1 MAKPRE
7 KVILDCDVR
16 SRDLS
21 FRSVWRELKS
31 QGWTNKRPPSRSLD
45 GRYRYIRPSS
55 SADGAEGVDYFLGEN
70 AVLEYYAN
78 IPTDHAS
85 ADSADDESEYEPDD
99 NEGGDSSQTALN
111 NDLLDENDDTLNE
124 VCDGEEAAY
133 FSVMDA
139 GDDAE
144 KDDSDDGEESFE
156 DCIDIS
162 APVEDEEVD
171 PTENDIA
178 AEVLFAESFLDR
190 FGGEDQVLSG
200 NLKNEVL
207 RDMAAVG
214 WEDVEEPDTRE
225 YLMGPYEPVD
235 NTQSYPGLRQGYS
248 GPTAEALRN
257 ADSPLALF
265 FFFMPV
271 ALWQHIAVS
280 SNDYGREMTP

>member
-1 MAKPRE
+1 MNE
-7 KVILDCDVR
+7 Q
-16 SRDLS
+16 SGS
-21 FRSVWRELKS
+21 E
-31 QGWTNKRPPSRSLD
+31 
-45 GRYRYIRPSS
+45 
-55 SADGAEGVDYFLGEN
+55 E
-70 AVLEYYAN
+70 AV
-78 IPTDHAS
+78 PTDHAS
-85 ADSADDESEYEPDD
+85 ADSADDGSEYEPDD
-99 NEGGDSSQTALN
+99 NEGGDSSQNALN
-111 NDLLDENDDTLNE
+111 NDLLDENDDTLND
-124 VCDGEEAAY
+124 VCAGEEAAD
-133 FSVMDA
+133 FSVMDS

-144 KDDSDDGEESFE
+144 KYDLDDGEGSFE

-162 APVEDEEVD
+162 APVEDEEVVD

-207 RDMAAVG
+207 REMAAAG

-271 ALWQHIAVS
+271 ALWQHIALC
-280 SNDYGREMTP
+280 SNDYGHEMTPLRVDERYKRYRSKQRLNPDLPKTTKRDIRTELEG